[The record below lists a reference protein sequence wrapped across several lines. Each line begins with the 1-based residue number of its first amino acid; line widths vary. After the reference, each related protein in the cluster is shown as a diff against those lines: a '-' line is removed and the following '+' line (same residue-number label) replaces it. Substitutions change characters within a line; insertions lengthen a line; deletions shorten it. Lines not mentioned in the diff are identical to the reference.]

1 MTTDTLSDEEIMK
14 LLKDG
19 PKAQVFNERATF
31 KDTENV
37 KTTPA
42 MDRYLELKR
51 EHFEY
56 LLFYRMGDF
65 YELFFDDAVKVSE
78 VLGLTLTTR
87 SKLGDKDIPMCGV
100 PFHAYELYLARLIKM
115 GFKVAIAEQVED
127 AKEAKKRKG
136 ASAIVKRDVVRLV
149 TAGTL
154 TEETLLDAKKNNYIV
169 ASFVREKEIGLAW
182 VDISTGAFFMQRV
195 EVGRQRPVE
204 VLSSAL
210 SRFEPEEVLF
220 DDALLE
226 KPEYIPLFGEYRD
239 KFAMRSKTLYN
250 YDSAVNTLLKA
261 YGVQTMQ
268 SFGDFSRCEIIAA
281 GVLFSY
287 IETTQKGKMPKMQM
301 PKHIVGDAI
310 MEVDG
315 NTRHSLEILSPTTQG
330 GLSLLKVMDRTI
342 TSSGGRLLAERLAMP
357 LMDIGKIND
366 RFDCV
371 SFFLDNPMVR
381 REVREVLRRC
391 MDAER
396 AIGRLGIER
405 GGPRDLYDLA
415 VTLNVIPKLKNIII
429 GFKTY
434 QRDSIYASTPLSLF
448 ELANEFYNHQEL
460 VMDILDKLV
469 MDRERLPLLP
479 RNGGFIREDAYAP
492 LDYLRN
498 IRGLSE
504 TKSEE
509 LRKKYA
515 EITGVSALKVKNNS
529 IIGYYVEVPSKNATA
544 LLDDKRF
551 IHKQSVLNAVR
562 FTTEELEALEREVIS
577 AEEEALKIEIEIF
590 EKIREFALGQAKH
603 IIRSSEIIAEIDVAS
618 ALAELA
624 AECNYVRPVVDN
636 SFDFNIEEGRHPVVE
651 AALKR
656 DAKGGFVGN
665 DCKLNFDNDRIWLL
679 TGPNM
684 AGKSTFLRQNAL
696 IAIMAQMGSFVPAKS
711 AKIGVIDKVF
721 SRVGASDDLSRGRST
736 FMVEMVETAAIL
748 NRATKRS
755 FVILDEIGRGT
766 ATFDGLSI
774 AWAVVEQ
781 LSEVNKCRTIFATH
795 YHELTKLKD
804 RLEALSLRCMKIKEY
819 NGEVIFMHEV
829 ISGAADRSY
838 GIHVAKLAGL
848 PSLTIN
854 RAEQVLSLLEE
865 EKQNKV
871 MSSVELDLPL
881 FATLKEAE
889 KEEEPNPVLL
899 ELEDLDVDSLSPREA
914 LDMLYKLK
922 AKL

>member
-1 MTTDTLSDEEIMK
+1 MTTDTLSEKDIMAILDEENK
-14 LLKDG
+14 V
-19 PKAQVFNERATF
+19 QVFNERATF

-149 TAGTL
+149 TSGTL

-195 EVGRQRPVE
+195 EVGKQRPVD
-204 VLSSAL
+204 VLASAL
-210 SRFEPEEVLF
+210 SRYEPEEVLF

-226 KPEYIPLFGEYRD
+226 KPEYIPLFAEYRD

-250 YDSAVNTLLKA
+250 YDSSVNTLLKA
-261 YGVQTMQ
+261 YNVQTLQ

-287 IETTQKGKMPKMQM
+287 IETTQKGKMPRIQM

-330 GLSLLKVMDRTI
+330 GFSLLKVMDRTV
-342 TSSGGRLLAERLAMP
+342 TSVGGRLLADRLAMP
-357 LMDIGKIND
+357 LMDINRIND

-381 REVREVLRRC
+381 REVREALRRC

-396 AIGRLGIER
+396 AVGRLGIER

-415 VTLNVIPKLKNIII
+415 ITLKVIPKLKESII

-434 QRDSIYASTPLSLF
+434 QKDSIYSSTPLGLF
-448 ELANEFYNHQEL
+448 ELVNEFYNHSEL
-460 VMDILDKLV
+460 VHEVLDKLV
-469 MDRERLPLLP
+469 LDRERLPLLP
-479 RNGGFIREDAYAP
+479 RNGGFIREGAYAP

-498 IRGLSE
+498 IRTLSE
-504 TKSEE
+504 TKTEE
-509 LRKKYA
+509 LRKKYV
-515 EITGVSALKVKNNS
+515 EMTGISALKVKNNS
-529 IIGYYVEVPSKNATA
+529 VIGYYVEVPTKNATA
-544 LLDDKRF
+544 LIDDKMF

-562 FTTEELEALEREVIS
+562 FTTEELETLEREVLS
-577 AEEEALKIEIEIF
+577 AEEDALKIELEIF
-590 EKIREFALGQAKH
+590 EKLREYALGQANH
-603 IIRSSEIIAEIDVAS
+603 ITRSSEIIAEIDVAS

-624 AECNYVRPVVDN
+624 AECNYVRPIVDN
-636 SFDFNIEEGRHPVVE
+636 SLDFDVVEGRHPVVE

-656 DAKGGFVGN
+656 EAKSGFVGN
-665 DCKLNFDNDRIWLL
+665 DCKLNYNEDRIWLL

-711 AKIGVIDKVF
+711 ARIGVIDKVF
-721 SRVGASDDLSRGRST
+721 SRVGASDDLARGRST

-848 PSLTIN
+848 PKLTID
-854 RAEQVLSLLEE
+854 RAEQVLKLLED

-871 MSSVELDLPL
+871 MSSVEVDLPL
-881 FATLKEAE
+881 FAVLQE
-889 KEEEPNPVLL
+889 KEEKLEVNPVIE
-899 ELEDLDVDSLSPREA
+899 ELEKIDVDSLSPREA
-914 LDMLYKLK
+914 LDMLYNLK